1 MHLHPMKKMPE
12 WSLDT
17 VRSLPLESFPRSPES
32 KKVGMSLGGSGH
44 ACCLRHFD
52 QILPETL
59 VDNITFNEVLLLLF
73 LPTRTAYIEGWGF
86 PLRNVQS
93 TMLQLQPCH
102 LVTRRRVP
110 ARDRPCLLPVG
121 RKPTHLMDAFVVP
134 FETTSN
140 RVSNRGDE
148 SSSREDRREAPDV
161 KRVERVLLPVD
172 GPTVC
177 VACL

>member
-102 LVTRRRVP
+102 LVARRRIPV
-110 ARDRPCLLPVG
+110 RDRPCLLPVG

-148 SSSREDRREAPDV
+148 PSPREDRREAPDA

-172 GPTVC
+172 DPS
-177 VACL
+177 LRPWEY